1 MGIFLTT
8 FGESHFDFLKLTE
21 VLSRGNR
28 SMIDSRQ
35 AIFSLNVITF
45 SNNYKRSEKSY
56 GNKATS
62 CNDMSLILVCSFLNF
77 ILSMHVHFVLHNT
90 ECRIFLESLFH
101 GAQPRVYQGFLKI
114 EVSQ

>member
-1 MGIFLTT
+1 MGIFLTM
-8 FGESHFDFLKLTE
+8 FGESHFDILKVSE
-21 VLSRGNR
+21 DLSRGNR
-28 SMIDSRQ
+28 SIIDSRQ
-35 AIFSLNVITF
+35 VILSLNVVIY

-101 GAQPRVYQGFLKI
+101 AAQPLVYQGFLKI